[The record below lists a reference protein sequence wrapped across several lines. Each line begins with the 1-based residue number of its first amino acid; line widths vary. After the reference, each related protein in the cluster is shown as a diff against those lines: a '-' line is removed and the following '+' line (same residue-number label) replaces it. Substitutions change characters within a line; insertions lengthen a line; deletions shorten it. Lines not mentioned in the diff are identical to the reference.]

1 MIDNCGARYF
11 LTYGLLKRVGT
22 ITIIILEWLEKA
34 KMHTQCHIGS
44 K

>member
-11 LTYGLLKRVGT
+11 LTHRILKRVGSIT
-22 ITIIILEWLEKA
+22 ITILEWLGKT
-34 KMHTQCHIGS
+34 KVYTQCHIAS